1 MESVFCWPTTS
12 GLWLTYPLTVHWK
25 KPDIPS
31 QQILTANTSWLGMGA
46 YSIS

>member
-1 MESVFCWPTTS
+1 MEFVFCWPTTS
-12 GLWLTYPLTVHWK
+12 GLWLAYPLTVHWKK

-46 YSIS
+46 Y